1 MTSKKAEEET
11 TNFTV
16 TTLTEICQATII
28 KMLED
33 ISIAA
38 TTSSS
43 STSTSIAT
51 AAKSSSMRN
60 RLIHDLCKYLPDN
73 LLGNK
78 SKFLIP
84 DASFEEANFTQSP
97 SSLCYYQC
105 LSADSL
111 RMWCC
116 YPSSY
121 RTAAC

>member
-1 MTSKKAEEET
+1 MTSKKDEVEAI
-11 TNFTV
+11 NFTV
-16 TTLTEICQATII
+16 PTLTELCQGTII

-78 SKFLIP
+78 SKFLMP
-84 DASFEEANFTQSP
+84 NASF
-97 SSLCYYQC
+97 
-105 LSADSL
+105 
-111 RMWCC
+111 
-116 YPSSY
+116 
-121 RTAAC
+121 